1 MSDMVGI
8 AARVQTQFRQR
19 IWRWL
24 DTRQPIS
31 AVVRLQQ
38 RFMFV
43 FPTRFG
49 FGLCALVLLL
59 YILGT
64 NYQNNLILL
73 LAYLLLVLVIS
84 TIVLAF
90 LNLHHCEL
98 SARPLADVFAGQNA
112 GILLTLQRRT
122 GVPLALDAGWQQQ
135 SGQLI
140 PVSDTTVV
148 LELQAPK
155 RGYFV
160 IPRLKLQSVYPF
172 GLVRCWCYVR
182 LDCHYWVVPAPVP
195 APYAGPQADPNQQN
209 AEEWAGQRQY
219 QPGDPWRQLDWKR
232 FSRQQQL
239 LVHQFSA
246 TTLPGTDL
254 WLSIDPR
261 LNTLEAQLSDLAE
274 RALRAEQA
282 QQPFGLRR
290 MPTDVAVGSGPA
302 HLRQVLQALA
312 LW

>member
-8 AARVQTQFRQR
+8 TTRLQDQFRQR
-19 IWRWL
+19 VWRWL
-24 DTRQPIS
+24 DARQPAS

-38 RFMFV
+38 KFMFV

-73 LAYLLLVLVIS
+73 LAYMLLVLVIS

-112 GILLTLQRRT
+112 AILLTLQRRT
-122 GVPLALDAGWQQQ
+122 GLPQALDAGWQQP
-135 SGQLI
+135 STLT
-140 PVSDTTVV
+140 PVSGPNVV
-148 LELQAPK
+148 LELPAPK
-155 RGYFV
+155 RGYFA
-160 IPRLKLQSVYPF
+160 IPRVKLQSVFPF

-182 LDCHYWVVPAPVP
+182 LDCHYWVFPTPVP
-195 APYAGPQADPNQQN
+195 APFTGVQADLNQQN
-209 AEEWAGQRQY
+209 AEEWSGQRQY

-254 WLSIDPR
+254 WLTADPR

-274 RALRAEQA
+274 RALQAEQS
-282 QQPFGLRR
+282 QQPFGLRS
-290 MPTDVAVGSGPA
+290 MPTDIAIGSGPA
-302 HLRQVLQALA
+302 HLRLVLQALA

>member
-1 MSDMVGI
+1 MSDMVGLTT
-8 AARVQTQFRQR
+8 RLQDQFRQR
-19 IWRWL
+19 VWRWL
-24 DTRQPIS
+24 DARQPAS

-38 RFMFV
+38 KFMFV

-73 LAYLLLVLVIS
+73 LAYMLLVLVIS

-90 LNLHHCEL
+90 LNLHHCEM
-98 SARPLADVFAGQNA
+98 SARPLTDVFAGQNA
-112 GILLTLQRRT
+112 AILLTLQRRT
-122 GVPLALDAGWQQQ
+122 GLPQALDAGWQQPTT
-135 SGQLI
+135 LT
-140 PVSDTTVV
+140 PVSGGTVV
-148 LELQAPK
+148 LELPAPK
-155 RGYFV
+155 RGYFA
-160 IPRLKLQSVYPF
+160 IPRVKLQSVFPF

-182 LDCHYWVVPAPVP
+182 LDCQYWVFPTPVP
-195 APYAGPQADPNQQN
+195 APFTGVQANLDQKNS
-209 AEEWAGQRQY
+209 EEWSGQRQY

-246 TTLPGTDL
+246 TTLPGNDL
-254 WLSIDPR
+254 WLTADPR

-274 RALRAEQA
+274 RALRAEQS
-282 QQPFGLRR
+282 QQPFGLRG
-290 MPTDVAVGSGPA
+290 MPTDIAIGSGPA
-302 HLRQVLQALA
+302 HLRLVLQALA

>member
-1 MSDMVGI
+1 MI
-8 AARVQTQFRQR
+8 QLAARLQQQFRQR
-19 IWRWL
+19 VWRWL
-24 DTRQPIS
+24 DARQPSS
-31 AVVRLQQ
+31 ALVRLQQ
-38 RFMFV
+38 KFMFV

-49 FGLCALVLLL
+49 FGLCVLVLLL

-73 LAYLLLVLVIS
+73 LAYMLLVLVIS

-98 SARPLADVFAGQNA
+98 SARPLDDVFAGQNA
-112 GILLTLQRRT
+112 GILLTLERSN
-122 GVPLALDAGWQQQ
+122 GPPLALDAGWQQQ
-135 SGQLI
+135 AQLT
-140 PVSDTTVV
+140 PVSGNTVI
-148 LELQAPK
+148 LELPAAQ
-155 RGYFV
+155 RGYFA

-182 LDCHYWVVPAPVP
+182 LDCRYWVFPAPIP
-195 APYAGPQADPNQQN
+195 APFEGAQADPDPQH
-209 AEEWAGQRQY
+209 AEEWSGQRQY

-246 TTLPGTDL
+246 TTLPGTEL
-254 WLSIDPR
+254 WLSADPR
-261 LNTLEAQLSDLAE
+261 LRTLEAQLSDLTD

-290 MPTDVAVGSGPA
+290 TPTDIAVGSGPA

>member
-8 AARVQTQFRQR
+8 TTRLQDQFRQR
-19 IWRWL
+19 VWRWL
-24 DTRQPIS
+24 DARQPAS

-38 RFMFV
+38 KFMFV

-73 LAYLLLVLVIS
+73 LAYMLLVLVIS

-112 GILLTLQRRT
+112 AILLTLQRQT
-122 GVPLALDAGWQQQ
+122 GLPQALDAGWQQPTT
-135 SGQLI
+135 LT
-140 PVSDTTVV
+140 PVNGPTAL
-148 LELQAPK
+148 LELPAQK
-155 RGYFV
+155 RGYFA
-160 IPRLKLQSVYPF
+160 IPRIKLQSVYPF

-182 LDCHYWVVPAPVP
+182 LDCHYWVFPAPVP
-195 APYAGPQADPNQQN
+195 APFTGAQANLDQQN
-209 AEEWAGQRQY
+209 SEEWSGQRQY

-246 TTLPGTDL
+246 TTLPGNDL
-254 WLSIDPR
+254 WLTADPR

-274 RALRAEQA
+274 RALRAEQS
-282 QQPFGLRR
+282 QQPFGLRG
-290 MPTDVAVGSGPA
+290 MPTDIAIGSGPA
-302 HLRQVLQALA
+302 HLRLVLQALA

>member
-1 MSDMVGI
+1 MVRI
-8 AARVQTQFRQR
+8 IDRLQQQFRQR
-19 IWRWL
+19 VWRWL
-24 DTRQPIS
+24 DARQPS
-31 AVVRLQQ
+31 AAQVRLQQ
-38 RFMFV
+38 KFMFV

-49 FGLCALVLLL
+49 FGIGALVLLL

-73 LAYLLLVLVIS
+73 LAYLLLVLLIS

-98 SARPLADVFAGQNA
+98 SARPLADVFAGQNVA
-112 GILLTLQRRT
+112 ILLSLQRRT
-122 GVPLALDAGWQQQ
+122 GSPQALDAGWLHPARLTAVD
-135 SGQLI
+135 GA
-140 PVSDTTVV
+140 TVV
-148 LELQAPK
+148 LELPAPQ
-155 RGYFV
+155 RGYFA
-160 IPRLKLQSVYPF
+160 IPRLRLQSVYPF
-172 GLVRCWCYVR
+172 GLVRCWCYVQ
-182 LDCHYWVVPAPVP
+182 LDCRYWVFPAPIP
-195 APYAGPQADPNQQN
+195 APFTGDQADPNQN
-209 AEEWAGQRQY
+209 DAEEWSGQRQY

-254 WLSIDPR
+254 WLSADPR
-261 LNTLEAQLSDLAE
+261 LRTLEAQLSDLTE
-274 RALRAEQA
+274 RAIRAEQA

-290 MPTDVAVGSGPA
+290 TPTDIAVGSGPA

>member
-1 MSDMVGI
+1 MVRI
-8 AARVQTQFRQR
+8 IDRLQHQFRQR
-19 IWRWL
+19 VWRWL
-24 DTRQPIS
+24 DARQPS
-31 AVVRLQQ
+31 AVQVRLQQ
-38 RFMFV
+38 KFMFV

-49 FGLCALVLLL
+49 FGLGALVLLL

-73 LAYLLLVLVIS
+73 LAYLLLVLLIS

-112 GILLTLQRRT
+112 AILLTLQRRT
-122 GVPLALDAGWQQQ
+122 GSPQALDAGW
-135 SGQLI
+135 LHPAPLT
-140 PVSDTTVV
+140 PVSGATVV
-148 LELQAPK
+148 LELPAPQ
-155 RGYFV
+155 RGYFA
-160 IPRLKLQSVYPF
+160 IPRLRLQSIYPF

-182 LDCHYWVVPAPVP
+182 LDCRYWVFPAPIP
-195 APYAGPQADPNQQN
+195 APFAGAQADPNQQN
-209 AEEWAGQRQY
+209 AEEWSGQRQY

-254 WLSIDPR
+254 WLSADPR
-261 LNTLEAQLSDLAE
+261 LRTLEAQLSDLTE
-274 RALRAEQA
+274 RAIRAEQA

-290 MPTDVAVGSGPA
+290 TPTDIAVGSGPA

>member
-1 MSDMVGI
+1 MVRLI
-8 AARVQTQFRQR
+8 DRLQQQFRQR

-24 DTRQPIS
+24 DKRQPTS
-31 AVVRLQQ
+31 EMVRLRQ

-49 FGLCALVLLL
+49 FGMAALVLLL

-73 LAYLLLVLVIS
+73 LAYLLLVLVVS

-98 SARPLADVFAGQNA
+98 SARPLADVFAGQSA
-112 GILLTLQRRT
+112 AILLTLQRRT
-122 GVPLALDAGWQQQ
+122 GLPLALDAGWQQPDRV
-135 SGQLI
+135 I
-140 PVSDTTVV
+140 PVNDATVI
-148 LELQAPK
+148 LELPAPK
-155 RGYFV
+155 RGYFA

-182 LDCHYWVVPAPVP
+182 LDCHYWVFPAPIP
-195 APYAGPQADPNQQN
+195 AHFEGAQADPNQKN
-209 AEEWAGQRQY
+209 AEEWSGQRQY

-246 TTLPGTDL
+246 TTLPGSDL
-254 WLSIDPR
+254 WLCADLR
-261 LNTLEAQLSDLAE
+261 LNTVEAQLSDLAE
-274 RALRAEQA
+274 RALRAEQM

-290 MPTDVAVGSGPA
+290 TPTDIAVGSGPA

>member
-1 MSDMVGI
+1 MSDMIGI
-8 AARVQTQFRQR
+8 TAKLQDQFRQR
-19 IWRWL
+19 VWRWL
-24 DTRQPIS
+24 DARQPAS

-112 GILLTLQRRT
+112 GILLTLQRQS
-122 GVPLALDAGWQQQ
+122 GLPLALDAGWQHP
-135 SGQLI
+135 GQLV
-140 PVSDTTVV
+140 PVSDATVV
-148 LELQAPK
+148 LELPAPQ
-155 RGYFV
+155 RGYFAM
-160 IPRLKLQSVYPF
+160 PRVKLQSVYPF

-182 LDCHYWVVPAPVP
+182 MDCRYWVFPAPLA
-195 APYAGPQADPNQQN
+195 APFAGPQPDPNQQN
-209 AEEWAGQRQY
+209 AEEWSGQRQY

-254 WLSIDPR
+254 WLSADPR
-261 LNTLEAQLSDLAE
+261 LSTLEAQLSDLAE

-282 QQPFGLRR
+282 QQPFGLRCK
-290 MPTDVAVGSGPA
+290 PTDIAIGSGPA
-302 HLRQVLQALA
+302 HLRLVLQALA